1 MSEKG
6 KNPSER
12 SKGSA
17 RKSQKEQELRPEL
30 AAGEEEGSEEQAEEL
45 LLEKER
51 KPNRP

>member
-1 MSEKG
+1 MSKKG

-30 AAGEEEGSEEQAEEL
+30 IVGEEEGSEEEVEESL
-45 LLEKER
+45 REKER